1 VEDIAAHIDEIRAE
15 DGYTVP
21 GNANDDI
28 ALLLK
33 ALS

>member
-1 VEDIAAHIDEIRAE
+1 MEDIAEHIDEIRTE

-33 ALS
+33 SLS